1 MLRGVT
7 LAGALAI
14 AVTLVSGVAD
24 AGHLRRHRIFLPP
37 PELPSQLAVD
47 EAEYTMRPSQLVVAA
62 GEVTINAYNRGMDDH
77 DVQFTDS
84 QGQVHLVF
92 LHSGDKGVLKA
103 NLTPGTYHFICSL
116 FAGTP
121 QSHEALGMHFDL
133 TVK

>member
-1 MLRGVT
+1 V
-7 LAGALAI
+7 
-14 AVTLVSGVAD
+14 
-24 AGHLRRHRIFLPP
+24 RRHRIFLPP

-47 EAEYTMRPSQLVVAA
+47 ESEYTMRPSQLVVAA

-84 QGQVHLVF
+84 QGQVQLVF

-103 NLTPGTYHFICSL
+103 DLKPGTYHFICSL
-116 FAGTP
+116 FEGTP
-121 QSHEALGMHFDL
+121 QSHDALGMHFDL

>member
-1 MLRGVT
+1 MLRGAT
-7 LAGALAI
+7 LAGVLAI
-14 AVTLVSGVAD
+14 AVALASGVAD
-24 AGHLRRHRIFLPP
+24 AGHLRRHRLFLPP

-84 QGQVHLVF
+84 QGQVQVVF
-92 LHSGDKGVLKA
+92 LHSGEKGVIHAALK
-103 NLTPGTYHFICSL
+103 PGTYHFICSL
-116 FAGTP
+116 FQGTP
-121 QSHEALGMHFDL
+121 QSHDALGMHFDL